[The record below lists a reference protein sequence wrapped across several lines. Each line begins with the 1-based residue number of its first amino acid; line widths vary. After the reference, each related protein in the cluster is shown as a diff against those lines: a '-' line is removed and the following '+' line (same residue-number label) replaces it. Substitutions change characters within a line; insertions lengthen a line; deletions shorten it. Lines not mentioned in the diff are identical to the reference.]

1 MISVKETCIWSSR
14 SSNIKYT
21 TREANYTEISRNGV
35 EISWNE
41 LHKWADNDKDFLF
54 IINKSMSD
62 ECICVSNYL
71 YQY

>member
-14 SSNIKYT
+14 SGNIKYT
-21 TREANYTEISRNGV
+21 TREANYTEISRNVV

-54 IINKSMSD
+54 IISKSMSD